1 MFQPVLRY
9 FQKIGNSNYFSAWK
23 LKVLS
28 DESIKPPATS
38 NNSLAPALNYIN
50 TKLRVKFDGNY
61 LKQDEATFTYNKGV
75 NIYSVSE
82 IKLWLFT
89 VGKDSMLW
97 NWLFGAVNL
106 TTNADPEKY

>member
-1 MFQPVLRY
+1 MQNYLVFQPVLRY
-9 FQKIGNSNYFSAWK
+9 FKKIANSNHFSMWK

-38 NNSLAPALNYIN
+38 NNSLAPALNYSN

-75 NIYSVSE
+75 NIYIVSE
-82 IKLWLFT
+82 IKMWLFT
-89 VGKDSMLW
+89 VGKDFML
-97 NWLFGAVNL
+97 
-106 TTNADPEKY
+106 